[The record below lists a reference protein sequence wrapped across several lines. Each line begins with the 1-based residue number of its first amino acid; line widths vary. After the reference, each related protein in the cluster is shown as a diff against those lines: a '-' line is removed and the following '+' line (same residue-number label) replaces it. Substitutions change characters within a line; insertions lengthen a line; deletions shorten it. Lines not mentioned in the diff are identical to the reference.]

1 LQVQPA
7 DVYFERGEIILKERQ
22 KLKKITI
29 SNRRNESQKLKLT
42 TNKKNIYL

>member
-1 LQVQPA
+1 MFKGHCFPKA
-7 DVYFERGEIILKERQ
+7 IILKERQ